1 MSVLSF
7 QTVPAEGETGRF
19 TDIRRRE
26 ETSSTNAEVLEL
38 ARVGAPEGLV
48 VVADHQT
55 AGRGRRGRLWIAPPG
70 SALLASVLLRP
81 RLPAVDAHLVA
92 LAAALAAS
100 DACFEVASVRPA
112 LKWPNDLVLEDPVNE
127 DPVNEDP
134 LKEGESG
141 FGRGFMAGGGAT
153 GKLAG
158 ILAQSLVE
166 GDVLRSVVVGLGC
179 NVTAAAATLPG
190 AVCLEAAAGRPVDRN
205 ALLGAWLGH
214 LDRWY
219 ASALVGEGGRRTVL
233 EAYRRRCSTLG
244 RRVRVELAD
253 GAVEGRAVDVADDGR
268 LVVEDANGRREISA
282 GDVVHLR

>member
-1 MSVLSF
+1 M
-7 QTVPAEGETGRF
+7 PAEGETGRF

-55 AGRGRRGRLWIAPPG
+55 AGRGRRGRVWIAPPG

-81 RLPAVDAHLVA
+81 RLAAVDAHLVT

-100 DACFEVASVRPA
+100 DACYQVAGIRPA
-112 LKWPNDLVLEDPVNE
+112 LKWPNDLVLEAPLNE
-127 DPVNEDP
+127 V
-134 LKEGESG
+134 
-141 FGRGFMAGGGAT
+141 GAS

-158 ILAQSLVE
+158 ILAHSLVE
-166 GDVLRSVVVGLGC
+166 GDVLHAVVVGMGC
-179 NVTAAAATLPG
+179 NVTAAAATVPA
-190 AVCLEAAAGRPVDRN
+190 AVCLEAAAGRPVDRD

-214 LDRWY
+214 LDHWY
-219 ASALVGEGGRRTVL
+219 ASALVGEGGRRNVL
-233 EAYRRRCSTLG
+233 EAYRRWCSTLG

-253 GAVEGRAVDVADDGR
+253 GAVEGRAVDVTDDGR
-268 LVVEDANGRREISA
+268 LVVETATGRRWISA